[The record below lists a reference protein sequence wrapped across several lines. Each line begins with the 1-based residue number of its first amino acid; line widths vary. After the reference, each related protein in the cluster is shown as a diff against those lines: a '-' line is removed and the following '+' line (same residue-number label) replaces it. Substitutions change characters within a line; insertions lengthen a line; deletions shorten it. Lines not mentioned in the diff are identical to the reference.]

1 MLEFA
6 LNYFPL
12 YFHGALISVGLTI
25 LAMSGALVIGL
36 VVALGRVSANT
47 TVRYASSAYV
57 ALFRG
62 VPPLVMIY
70 IVYFG
75 LPAWAASSG
84 VEWLRAAMHPLD
96 NRVVSATLALSVI
109 SGAYA
114 AEILRA
120 SIQAVP
126 PEQREAA
133 RSIGMSHFLTLRR
146 IILPQAFRIAFPPLG
161 SEFIIILKGTSLVSV
176 IGVSELMRTAQLAAS
191 STFQSLTAYSFAAV
205 FYIAMVILIQTV
217 VYMLERWMRSNRVHA

>member
-6 LNYFPL
+6 ISYFPL
-12 YFHGALISVGLTI
+12 YFQGALISVGLTI
-25 LAMSGALVIGL
+25 LAMCGALVIGL

-47 TVRYASSAYV
+47 TVRYASSVYV

-96 NRVVSATLALSVI
+96 NRVVSATLAFSVI

-176 IGVSELMRTAQLAAS
+176 IGVSELMRTAQLVAS

-217 VYMLERWMRSNRVHA
+217 VYLLERWMRSSRVHA

>member
-1 MLEFA
+1 
-6 LNYFPL
+6 
-12 YFHGALISVGLTI
+12 
-25 LAMSGALVIGL
+25 MSGALVIGL

>member
-1 MLEFA
+1 MLSFA
-6 LNYFPL
+6 QTYFPL
-12 YFHGALISVGLTI
+12 YLQGALIGIGLTI
-25 LAMSGALVIGL
+25 LAMSGALAIGL
-36 VVALGRVSANT
+36 VVALGRVSE
-47 TVRYASSAYV
+47 TVALRRLAAVYV

-84 VEWLRAAMHPLD
+84 IEWFRTAMLPLD
-96 NRVVSATLALSVI
+96 NRVVSATIALSVI

-120 SIQAVP
+120 AIQAVP
-126 PEQREAA
+126 VEQREAA
-133 RSIGMSHFLTLRR
+133 RSIGMSHLMTLRR

-176 IGVSELMRTAQLAAS
+176 IGVSELMRTAQLAAAA
-191 STFQSLTAYSFAAV
+191 TFQSLTAYSFAAL
-205 FYIAMVILIQTV
+205 FYVALVIVIQIV
-217 VYMLERWMRSNRVHA
+217 VYLLERWMHLPTRSA

>member
-6 LNYFPL
+6 LKYFPL
-12 YFHGALISVGLTI
+12 YFQGAFISVGLTI

-36 VVALGRVSANT
+36 VVALGRVSGNT
-47 TVRYASSAYV
+47 AVRYASSAYV

-217 VYMLERWMRSNRVHA
+217 VYLLERWMRSNRVHA